1 MAAFATAGN
10 VATRLGSVLT
20 AEETIQVDGLLEDV
34 AEEIRSRLPQIDAW
48 IAAGKITAG
57 MARKV
62 SVDIVEAYWNGS
74 GLGVVRRTH
83 PELADE
89 YTESASNGLVPSD
102 DQLERLTPPGAKASA
117 GRPFSIRPMGDY

>member
-10 VATRLGSVLT
+10 VASRLRQVFT

-34 AEEIRSRLPQIDAW
+34 AEEIRARLPSIDTW
-48 IAAGKITAG
+48 ILDGKVTAG

-62 SVDIVEAYWNGS
+62 SVDVVEAYLNGS

-89 YTESASNGLVPSD
+89 YTDSASNGLVPSD
-102 DQLERLTPPGAKASA
+102 DQFDRLTPADTKASA

>member
-10 VATRLGSVLT
+10 VAVRLGTLT
-20 AEETIQVDGLLEDV
+20 AEETIKVEGLLEDV
-34 AEEIRSRLPQIDAW
+34 AVEIRSRLPLIDLW
-48 IAAGKITAG
+48 IVDGKVDAG

-89 YTESASNGLVPSD
+89 YTEAASNGLVPSD
-102 DQLERLTPPGAKASA
+102 DQIARLTPPGAKARA